1 MTEHSGSTRKRV
13 AHCSCGSLRAETVGE
28 PTTVATCFC
37 EECQRRTGSA
47 FGISTYWPRANVELS
62 GSTTRYVR
70 EGQEGRKV
78 TYYFCPNCGSSVYWE
93 LDRRPGQIGISGGS
107 FLIRVYPPHHAQYG
121 RDPNRVGSRSQTRSI
136 SHRIHRL
143 LPRVDAA
150 FAAITLSHVDRVPA
164 AVESEIAQGWVIVR
178 AATKWPLVSTL
189 TLLDRKVVDAGN
201 A

>member
-47 FGISTYWPRANVELS
+47 FGISTYWPRAHVELS

-70 EGQEGRKV
+70 EGQEARKV

-107 FLIRVYPPHHAQYG
+107 FF
-121 RDPNRVGSRSQTRSI
+121 DPSLPAPSRSVWERSKP
-136 SHRIHRL
+136 SW
-143 LPRVDAA
+143 
-150 FAAITLSHVDRVPA
+150 ITIPD
-164 AVESEIAQGWVIVR
+164 SEHFTQNPPPPP
-178 AATKWPLVSTL
+178 TQS
-189 TLLDRKVVDAGN
+189 
-201 A
+201 